1 MAEFSSLAGLGK
13 TLSDLHPAARILV
26 FGATGYIGSHL
37 VPRLLRE
44 GFVVRA
50 SGRNRK
56 SLEARGW
63 TGLELVE
70 ADALQPDSLPAV
82 LQGVDTAYY
91 LVHSMAAGRNFGQLD
106 LQAAENF
113 AAAASAAGVRRIVY
127 LGGLIPKDPDS
138 EHLSSRRDTGVRLRQ
153 GPVPVTEL
161 RAGIVVGPGSA
172 AYEVIRDLVNHLPV
186 MLTPK
191 WVRSRSAP
199 IALDNLL
206 EYLVRVPWIG
216 EAAGQVLDAAGPD
229 YVTYEEV
236 MRQYGAAVGKRPII
250 LRVPLLSPTFSSY
263 WLGLVTA
270 VPASIARAL
279 IGGLKHDLPA
289 DDAALRRMV
298 PQKLLGLRDS
308 LLAALE
314 AERTHQV
321 AARWTEGLLMFRGFS
336 IDNAFY
342 AKRASGSA
350 VSSATP
356 AALWQVVTTIGGR
369 NGYYHLGWLWWIR
382 GAFDWLLGGPG
393 LTKGRRHPTDLRL
406 GDRID
411 YWTVIGIE
419 PQRRLTLNFGMRSPG
434 SGVLELEVE
443 PDPDPGAPGRSRITV
458 TAYWHPQGVWGL
470 LYWYALVP
478 AHLFLFRGMTAAMA
492 RRAEALDT

>member
-1 MAEFSSLAGLGK
+1 M
-13 TLSDLHPAARILV
+13 

-37 VPRLLRE
+37 VPRLLRD

-56 SLEARGW
+56 ALEARGW

-70 ADALQPDSLPAV
+70 ADALQPDSLPAA

-91 LVHSMAAGRNFGQLD
+91 LVHSMAAGSNFGQLD

-113 AAAASAAGVRRIVY
+113 AAAAGAAGVRRIVY
-127 LGGLIPKDPDS
+127 LGGLVPKDPDS
-138 EHLSSRRDTGVRLRQ
+138 EHLRSRRDTGVRLRQ

-161 RAGIVVGPGSA
+161 RAGIIVGPGSA

-191 WVRSRSAP
+191 WVRSRSSP

-206 EYLVRVPWIG
+206 EYLVRVPWIE

-229 YVTYEEV
+229 YISYEEV
-236 MRQYGAAVGKRPII
+236 MLEYGAAVGKRPII
-250 LRVPLLSPTFSSY
+250 LRVPLLSPTLSSY

-289 DDAALRRMV
+289 DDAALRRML
-298 PQKLLGLRDS
+298 PQKLLGFRDS

-314 AERTHQV
+314 AERTQQV
-321 AARWTEGLLMFRGFS
+321 AARWTEGLLMFRGFR

-342 AKRASGSA
+342 AKRVSGSA
-350 VSSATP
+350 GSSAAP
-356 AALWQVVTTIGGR
+356 AALWQVVSTIGGD
-369 NGYYHLGWLWWIR
+369 NGYYCLGWLWWIR
-382 GAFDWLLGGPG
+382 GAIDWLLGGPG
-393 LTKGRRHPTDLRL
+393 LSKGRRHPTELRL

-411 YWTVIGIE
+411 HWTVIGIE
-419 PQRRLTLNFGMRSPG
+419 PQRRLTLNFGMRAPG
-434 SGVLELEVE
+434 SGVLEFEVE
-443 PDPDPGAPGRSRITV
+443 PDPQPSTPGRSRITV
-458 TAYWHPQGVWGL
+458 TAYWHPQGVCGL

-478 AHLFLFRGMTAAMA
+478 AHLFLFRAMTAAMA
-492 RRAEALDT
+492 RRAEALQA